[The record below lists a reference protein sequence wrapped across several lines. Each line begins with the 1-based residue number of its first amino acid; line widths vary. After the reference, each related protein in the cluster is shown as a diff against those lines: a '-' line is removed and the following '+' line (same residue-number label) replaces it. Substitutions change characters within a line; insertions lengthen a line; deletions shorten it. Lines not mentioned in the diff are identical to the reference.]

1 MDYLIAPT
9 LFQNRFCRLPGIGTF
24 EVVVKSADTYFGHHE
39 ILAPMPSI
47 IFDPSTKDENIFNEF
62 TALSELILKELH
74 SKRMITL
81 KGIGNFILNTDDVI
95 EFLPLKI
102 NESFLQPVIANRVV
116 RQDVEHT
123 ILVGDNEVTS
133 TAMTDYY
140 EEEAKGASKNSW
152 WIAAVIL
159 AVIGIIAIVV
169 YIYMFGINSFG
180 NSSGL

>member
-9 LFQNRFCRLPGIGTF
+9 LFQNKFCRLPGIGTL

-39 ILAPMPSI
+39 ILAPIPSI

-62 TALSELILKELH
+62 TALSELIKNELH
-74 SKRMITL
+74 SKKIVTL
-81 KGIGNFILNTDDVI
+81 KGIGNFVLNTDDAI

-102 NESFLQPVIANRVV
+102 NESFLQPVIANRVL

-123 ILVGDNEVTS
+123 ILVGDKEVTN

-140 EEEAKGASKNSW
+140 DEEAKAATKNNW
-152 WIAAVIL
+152 WIAAIIL
-159 AVIGIIAIVV
+159 AVIGIAAIVIYISV
-169 YIYMFGINSFG
+169 YGVNSFG
-180 NSSGL
+180 SIF